1 MDTNEFRKHAHKLV
15 DWIADYYE
23 NIEEYPVKSQVNPG
37 DILTQLP
44 DAIPLE
50 GEPMEE
56 IFSDF
61 EKILLP
67 GITHWQHPKFFAYF
81 PSNSSFPSLLGE
93 MLISALGVQ
102 TMKWET

>member
-44 DAIPLE
+44 DSIPIE

-67 GITHWQHPKFFAYF
+67 YLVNCH
-81 PSNSSFPSLLGE
+81 LL
-93 MLISALGVQ
+93 VQ
-102 TMKWET
+102 NHFYRLRQYHLLLLSPI